1 MLMIL
6 WHKVNGV
13 IMIRNRIT
21 LCLCFLSMAF
31 SVAAH
36 DFVVSQGDNKLYFD
50 ITSKS
55 ERTAAVVY
63 KGSIAEK
70 QIAEVVGDLEI
81 PARVKHDNVIYTVTG
96 IKDKAF
102 CDAVNL
108 TGIILPAT
116 VKTIGDFAFEG
127 CTSLSKIVFPG
138 SDVVFGQGVF
148 YKCSAIKDVT
158 LGGDWTKVNLEMFRW
173 SDSLTSVFI
182 PAKVKKIQNM
192 KKIKTLESIEVDQN
206 NTRFSSVAGVLYNKN
221 RTEMYGCPRN
231 YQGVLKIPEGTQVLT
246 RGALIDC
253 TNIVAIDFPSSLN
266 YVSFRETSRMKKL
279 ERLVFRGET
288 PLVTA
293 YQKGQECF
301 VLQVAHQDVELMVP
315 KRSKSVYKNTLVQQS
330 GEFYEVKDDG
340 AIPYKLT
347 LEEMPLAKRV
357 SGVKQFD

>member
-1 MLMIL
+1 MNRKRFIL
-6 WHKVNGV
+6 WF
-13 IMIRNRIT
+13 I
-21 LCLCFLSMAF
+21 FLGMTF
-31 SVAAH
+31 SVVAH
-36 DFVVSQGDNKLYFD
+36 DFVVTQGGNKLYFD
-50 ITSKS
+50 IKSKS
-55 ERTAAVVY
+55 EKTAEVVY

-70 QIAEVVGDLEI
+70 HISEVVGDLEI
-81 PARVKHDNVIYTVTG
+81 PAKVKHDNVVYTVTG

-108 TGIILPAT
+108 TGIIFPAT

-158 LGGDWTKVNLEMFRW
+158 LGSDWTNVNLEMFRW

-192 KKIKTLESIEVDQN
+192 KKLKTLQCIEVDQN

-221 RTEMYGCPRN
+221 QTELYGCPRN
-231 YQGVLKIPEGTQVLT
+231 YQGVLKIPEGTQILT
-246 RGALIDC
+246 RGSLIDC
-253 TNIVAIDFPSSLN
+253 TNVVAIDFPASLN

-279 ERLVFRGET
+279 ERLVFRREK
-288 PLVTA
+288 PLMTA
-293 YQKGQECF
+293 YQNGQECF
-301 VLQVAHQDVELMVP
+301 VLHIAHQDVELLVP
-315 KRSKSVYKNTLVQQS
+315 KQSKSVYKNTLVQQA
-330 GEFYEVKDDG
+330 GEFYEVKGDG
-340 AIPYKLT
+340 AVPYKLT
-347 LEEMPLAKRV
+347 LDEMPLAKRV